1 MDSAFKQ
8 TLKNDVRDIYP
19 RMDFYKTEEKRPDV
33 KRFKSYEN
41 LSKEDSY
48 EVFKEVLR
56 DQGVST
62 SWKWEDANRVI
73 MSDPRIKAIKTI
85 GERKVAFNEY
95 ISEMKLRERNDVR
108 TRR

>member
-8 TLKNDVRDIYP
+8 TLKSEVRDIYP
-19 RMDFYKTEEKRPDV
+19 RMDFYKTEEKRADV

-56 DQGVST
+56 D
-62 SWKWEDANRVI
+62 
-73 MSDPRIKAIKTI
+73 
-85 GERKVAFNEY
+85 
-95 ISEMKLRERNDVR
+95 
-108 TRR
+108 